1 MELELSPGTPLRR
14 LRATRSELRNPDGQE
29 HSGHCLDGRPV
40 EDDRGELFTAVP
52 AQWERRPLVSDSS
65 VTNQV
70 SQGEGHDHASKSVTG
85 TTGRRGASTPN
96 DILNR
101 VYCSGRIRPPENLR
115 SLIPDIP
122 DYSLS

>member
-1 MELELSPGTPLRR
+1 MELELSLGTPLRR

-65 VTNQV
+65 ITNQV
-70 SQGEGHDHASKSVTG
+70 SQGEGHGHHRATWCKHSKRYTQSSV
-85 TTGRRGASTPN
+85 
-96 DILNR
+96 LL
-101 VYCSGRIRPPENLR
+101 GRIHSPENLR